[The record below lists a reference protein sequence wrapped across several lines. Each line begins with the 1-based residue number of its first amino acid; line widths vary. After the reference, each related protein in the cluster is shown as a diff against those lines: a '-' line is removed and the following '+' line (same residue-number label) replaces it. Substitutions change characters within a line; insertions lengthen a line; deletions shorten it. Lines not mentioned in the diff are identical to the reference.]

1 MLRLFPMMPIP
12 LPSLRATRGPAAGLL
27 LAAAALLAG
36 CTDGPLPPTRFAIDL
51 CGTHHQ
57 WEDAETRWDT
67 LYAAQLEGDD
77 ELVIA
82 MGIRAPDEGPPAA
95 TGVQFNLAAAPGLL
109 RPEHIDGLSGA
120 FQLHPAVAAPTQT
133 ANAGTGTG
141 TVFRLP
147 AEPWQAR
154 SGELRITDVR
164 VIAHDAQGDAR
175 AVVSGDYAMELES
188 SGPAGA
194 SPAHCTVHGH
204 FEGATFRLRQH
215 EG

>member
-1 MLRLFPMMPIP
+1 MMPTP
-12 LPSLRATRGPAAGLL
+12 LLRPRAMHGPAAGLIL
-27 LAAAALLAG
+27 VAAALLSG

-51 CGTHHQ
+51 CGAHHQ

-67 LYAAQLEGDD
+67 LYAAQLDGDD

-82 MGIRAPDEGPPAA
+82 LGIRAPDEGPPDA
-95 TGVQFNLAAAPGLL
+95 TGVQFNLTAAPGLL
-109 RPEHIDGLSGA
+109 RPEHIGGLSGA
-120 FQLHPAVAAPTQT
+120 FQLHAGMAAPAVADGP
-133 ANAGTGTG
+133 GTGTG

-175 AVVSGDYAMELES
+175 AVVSGDYAMELEARGS
-188 SGPAGA
+188 AGA
-194 SPAHCTVHGH
+194 SPAHCTVQGH

-215 EG
+215 ES